1 MQNIRTILVATDL
14 SEFSGRAGT
23 RAAMLCASLNW
34 NSVELLNVKEG
45 GLPNALGLVLKKT
58 PAVAE
63 AALVERAMREL
74 QLICS
79 LLQDNYGIR
88 CAATVKFGRPEAEIV
103 ARADELAVGLTVIGA
118 HGGNFFTDLFLG
130 NTADKLARMS
140 KTPLLLVKNQTTE
153 PYRRVL
159 VPVDFSE
166 NSRRAAQMALEIAP
180 DAHITF
186 LHVFDVVL
194 EEQMQYLNAAHDTIH
209 DYHVKAAEDARL
221 DLNEFIVG
229 LQAGREADHR
239 PGRHALFRTV
249 AFGHPGHVIYDHAKS
264 IKADL
269 IVMGKHGRS
278 RFEELLL
285 GSVSRHVIEQCFC
298 DVLIMTGPVQL
309 A

>member
-1 MQNIRTILVATDL
+1 MNNRIILVATDL
-14 SEFSGRAGT
+14 SEFSGRAGA
-23 RAAMLCASLNW
+23 RATMLCASLNW

-63 AALVERAMREL
+63 VALVERAVREL
-74 QLICS
+74 RHICS

-88 CAATVKFGRPEAEIV
+88 CTATVKFGRPEAEIV
-103 ARADELAVGLTVIGA
+103 ARADELAAELTVIGA

-140 KTPLLLVKNQTTE
+140 KTPLLVVKNQTTE

-166 NSRRAAQMALEIAP
+166 NSKRAAQLALEIAP
-180 DAHITF
+180 NAHITF

-194 EEQMQYLNAAHDTIH
+194 EEQMHYLNTAHDTIH
-209 DYHVKAAEDARL
+209 DYHVKAAEEARL
-221 DLNEFIVG
+221 DLNEFIAG
-229 LQAGREADHR
+229 LRAGRDADQR
-239 PGRHALFRTV
+239 PSGHSFFRTV
-249 AFGHPGHVIYDHAKS
+249 AFGHPGHVIYDQAKS

-298 DVLIMTGPVQL
+298 DVLIVTGPVQL

>member
-1 MQNIRTILVATDL
+1 VQNIRTILVATDL

-34 NSVELLNVKEG
+34 DAVELLNVKEG

-63 AALVERAMREL
+63 AALAERAMREL
-74 QLICS
+74 RLICN
-79 LLQDNYGIR
+79 LLQDNYRVR
-88 CAATVKFGRPEAEIV
+88 CTSTIKFGRPEAEIV
-103 ARADELAVGLTVIGA
+103 ARADELAAKLTVVGA

-140 KTPLLLVKNQTTE
+140 KTPLLVVKNQTTE
-153 PYRRVL
+153 PYHRVL

-194 EEQMQYLNAAHDTIH
+194 EEQMHYLNTAHDTIH
-209 DYHVKAAEDARL
+209 DYHVKAAEEARL
-221 DLNEFIVG
+221 DLNQFIAD
-229 LQAGREADHR
+229 LQAGREADHQS
-239 PGRHALFRTV
+239 GHHSFFRTV

-298 DVLIMTGPVQL
+298 DVLIVTGPVQL